1 MGIMKL
7 FNKGFK
13 KAGKVAS
20 NPNYLTAASLVLWGA
35 TLYLGISAYEPTK
48 AKIEEF
54 KEREK
59 SGEDIPI
66 KEKVTSIAKLVWKPV
81 VTGIGAG
88 ALQLKANHTAMDKIA
103 TLGST
108 LEMYATVNSEL
119 KRQIEKNTDPET
131 AEKITTA
138 VDDKLADV
146 IDGKSINGT
155 RRSGKKD
162 SYTNHIIDT
171 GHGNQ
176 LFLDKESNR
185 FFLSSADH
193 IEAALARFKLRLKD
207 EMYLSL
213 NELYC
218 ELGLDSTGSGER
230 LGWSVEDVDDIRIK
244 WSGEY
249 TYDFRSYIMVDFSPS
264 PRSGFQNLHG

>member
-7 FNKGFK
+7 FNSGLK
-13 KAGKVAS
+13 KAGKVTS

-66 KEKVTSIAKLVWKPV
+66 KEKVTAITKIVWKPV
-81 VTGIGAG
+81 VAGVAAG

-119 KRQIEKNTDPET
+119 RRQIEKNTDPET

-138 VDDKLADV
+138 VDDKIANV
-146 IDGKSINGT
+146 ISDSKGT
-155 RRSGKKD
+155 RLIGKKD
-162 SYTNHIIDT
+162 NYANHIIDT
-171 GHGNQ
+171 GHGSQ

-230 LGWSVEDVDDIRIK
+230 LGWSVEEVDDIRIK

-264 PRSGFQNLHG
+264 PRSGFQNLHR